1 MTRSPPLPAQA
12 QPTPSRVM
20 IVEDDEL
27 VRTIHRTLVADTP
40 GFQVVSAVG
49 TLAQA
54 EQDLGQLTVDLLM
67 VDIYLPDGNGLDWVS
82 GLPRTPS
89 SPDVIMVTAAN
100 DLPTVQTAVR
110 SGVLD
115 FLIKPFDRQRLQ
127 AAFQR
132 HQQRR
137 AVSSAG
143 HLTQSGVDRLLRH
156 DPVTHLPKGID
167 AATLTRVQHLLDRG
181 PEAWSAE
188 LAGKHL
194 GVSRIT
200 AWRYLEYLVGLS
212 FATVDVQYQTTGRP
226 LKLYRRTDAAV

>member
-1 MTRSPPLPAQA
+1 MSAPV
-12 QPTPSRVM
+12 SRVM

-27 VRTIHRTLVADTP
+27 VRTIHRTLVEDTP

-54 EQDLGQLTVDLLM
+54 EQDLRHLTVDLLM
-67 VDIYLPDGNGLDWVS
+67 VDIYLPDGNGLIWAS
-82 GLPRTPS
+82 GLPRTPEN
-89 SPDVIMVTAAN
+89 PDVIMVTAAN
-100 DLPTVQTAVR
+100 DLPTVQAAVR

-115 FLIKPFDRQRLQ
+115 FLIKPFDRHRLQ
-127 AAFQR
+127 AAFLR
-132 HQQRR
+132 HGQRR
-137 AVSSAG
+137 AVSSPA

-167 AATLTRVQHLLDRG
+167 AATLAKVQHLLDTS
-181 PEAWSAE
+181 PAPWSAE
-188 LAGKHL
+188 AAGQHL

-212 FATVDVQYQTTGRP
+212 FAAVDVQYQPTGRP
-226 LKLYRRTDAAV
+226 LKLYRRAYTPL

>member
-1 MTRSPPLPAQA
+1 VTVS
-12 QPTPSRVM
+12 PSRVV
-20 IVEDDEL
+20 IIEDDEL
-27 VRTIHRTLVADTP
+27 VRSIHRTLVEDTP

-54 EQDLGQLTVDLLM
+54 ERDLQHLQVDLLM
-67 VDIYLPDGNGLDWVS
+67 VDIYLPDGNGLTWAS
-82 GLPRTPS
+82 QLPRTPT

-132 HQQRR
+132 HTQRR
-137 AVSSAG
+137 AVSSAA
-143 HLTQSGVDRLLRH
+143 HLTQLGVDRLLRH

-167 AATLTRVQHLLDRG
+167 AATLTKVQRLLEASA
-181 PEAWSAE
+181 EAWSAE
-188 LAGKHL
+188 AAGQQL

-200 AWRYLEYLVGLS
+200 AWRYLEYLVVLS
-212 FATVDVQYQTTGRP
+212 FVVVDVQYQPTGRP
-226 LKLYRRTDAAV
+226 LKLYRRAHTPA